1 VTRMI
6 FAGETVEEG
15 KLGTVG
21 PLTKDLS
28 RFRPITLLEP
38 IYKCCMGTVAKRTAV
53 LLHKYGRLNMEQFGF
68 VSEGSCLE
76 PMFLFDALITE
87 AEEETVEG
95 HSGCVDASGAFD
107 SVPHVPLDAAWAR
120 VGADEATITWWRSCL
135 SEHARLV
142 STAYGVESVAEK
154 RQTAAGCPQG
164 CPSSPIVWVVVAD
177 VALCFAR
184 GKGGKGFSIHGA
196 VVRSLAF
203 ADDMSGHDN
212 TKGDLELTLQALLLT
227 LGAIFGVRFNAAK
240 SFYLHSRNAEG
251 GSLELCM
258 LDSNGRWSKQEV
270 LAAKPDK
277 EAWGHDGQGSSGGGR
292 YLGPWF
298 GYVTC
303 PGADKWIVHRI
314 ALKRLTDGFVGRV
327 RAQRPTVPQLYEAV
341 QGVLLGAHMYSWQVV
356 TPTEEEL
363 TALRASM

>member
-1 VTRMI
+1 
-6 FAGETVEEG
+6 
-15 KLGTVG
+15 
-21 PLTKDLS
+21 
-28 RFRPITLLEP
+28 
-38 IYKCCMGTVAKRTAV
+38 
-53 LLHKYGRLNMEQFGF
+53 
-68 VSEGSCLE
+68 
-76 PMFLFDALITE
+76 
-87 AEEETVEG
+87 
-95 HSGCVDASGAFD
+95 
-107 SVPHVPLDAAWAR
+107 
-120 VGADEATITWWRSCL
+120 
-135 SEHARLV
+135 
-142 STAYGVESVAEK
+142 
-154 RQTAAGCPQG
+154 
-164 CPSSPIVWVVVAD
+164 VVVAD

-184 GKGGKGFSIHGA
+184 RKGGKGFNIHGV

-212 TKGDLELTLQALLLT
+212 KKGDLELTLQALLLT
-227 LGAIFGVRFNAAK
+227 LGAIFGVRFNATK
-240 SFYLHSRNAEG
+240 SFYLHSRNADG

-303 PGADKWIVHRI
+303 PGADRWIVHRI
-314 ALKRLTDGFVGRV
+314 ALKRLTDGFTGRV

-363 TALRASM
+363 TALRTSIASMVIDCLGVRAPTGAVAVEVIEEIMCPVRWGGLGAPDPLRVCVSAVAGDAMRLLYGRTAETRTMASVRDRWPRALGCSPRKWGYWPGRQARYCTERPRARRRRSP